1 MDPTPGY
8 GPRDKVLSVGQDI
21 IITDQV
27 DKCTYRRRLKQAA
40 QNAVQN
46 GGQGFFTL
54 LKGLR
59 SRSFILEVFNKN
71 IYPLLLHIHPL
82 I

>member
-8 GPRDKVLSVGQDI
+8 GPRDKVLSVGRDI

-46 GGQGFFTL
+46 DGQGFSTL

-59 SRSFILEVFNKN
+59 SRSLILEVFKLNV
-71 IYPLLLHIHPL
+71 YPLLLHIHPL